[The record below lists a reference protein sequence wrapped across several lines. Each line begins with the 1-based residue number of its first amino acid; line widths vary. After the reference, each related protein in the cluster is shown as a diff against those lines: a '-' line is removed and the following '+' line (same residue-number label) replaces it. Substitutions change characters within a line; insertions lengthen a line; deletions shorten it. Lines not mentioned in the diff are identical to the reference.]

1 MTVHQYKYVALYSR
15 RLASIFTHAHTA
27 FCEIYI
33 IFDLKKYA
41 HSEKIIPFSEST
53 FKIYVM
59 LGRALFLTLLA
70 L

>member
-1 MTVHQYKYVALYSR
+1 MSHYTADAWQAYLRMHTQPSVK
-15 RLASIFTHAHTA
+15 FTL
-27 FCEIYI
+27 F
-33 IFDLKKYA
+33 FDLKKYA